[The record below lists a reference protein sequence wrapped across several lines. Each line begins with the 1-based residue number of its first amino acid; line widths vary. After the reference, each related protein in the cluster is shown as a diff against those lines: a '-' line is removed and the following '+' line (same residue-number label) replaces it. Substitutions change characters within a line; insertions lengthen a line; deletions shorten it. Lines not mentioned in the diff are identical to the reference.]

1 MVECKK
7 VKQEGEVAVSQ
18 DFIGIANVNVSD
30 WNLEKSL
37 SDHKGIVTEI
47 CF

>member
-1 MVECKK
+1 MVESKK
-7 VKQEGEVAVSQ
+7 AKQEGETAVSQ
-18 DFIGIANVNVSD
+18 DFIGIANVNVAE
-30 WNLEKSL
+30 WKLEKSL

>member
-1 MVECKK
+1 MVEYKK
-7 VKQEGEVAVSQ
+7 AKQEGETAVSQ
-18 DFIGIANVNVSD
+18 DFIGIANVNVSE

-37 SDHKGIVTEI
+37 SDHKGIVAET